1 MKRKALF
8 LVTIIMAVSLSACTN
23 HTAST
28 VDSTG
33 AEVEASSVSTA
44 EKAESSGAVESD
56 RTAESPISSFE
67 LVKEP
72 SAAESAASESPVP
85 TSSEAPRER
94 IAEVSQASA
103 AESPSAESTKPAQA
117 QTEPTQPANPSVS
130 SEPEPPVSS
139 QPEPTSSEPPSVPEP
154 KPTAPVFDVSRYV
167 SFAKDYGTGIGLKLD
182 STAVS
187 CWDDPITANA
197 SCTYLERDIR
207 DRLDWYLS
215 SSFISS
221 FHSRFL
227 FWPISDF
234 GMAAAP
240 GTKN

>member
-1 MKRKALF
+1 MEVIRMKRKALF

-67 LVKEP
+67 PVKEP

-103 AESPSAESTKPAQA
+103 AESPSAKALSRRRRRPNRHNR
-117 QTEPTQPANPSVS
+117 QTRQLVPNQSPW
-130 SEPEPPVSS
+130 
-139 QPEPTSSEPPSVPEP
+139 SVPSRSRR
-154 KPTAPVFDVSRYV
+154 PVNHLRFQSR
-167 SFAKDYGTGIGLKLD
+167 SR
-182 STAVS
+182 
-187 CWDDPITANA
+187 PHP
-197 SCTYLERDIR
+197 YL
-207 DRLDWYLS
+207 
-215 SSFISS
+215 
-221 FHSRFL
+221 
-227 FWPISDF
+227 
-234 GMAAAP
+234 M
-240 GTKN
+240 